1 MVRSFFEPPDPY
13 TSKVLK
19 ISLLEAVQNLTGAVL
34 QFQLK
39 TVLTHFYLKTS
50 FWCDTLHFVYLEFEP
65 FETICERSLPRI
77 NCNYLI

>member
-13 TSKVLK
+13 TLKVLK

-39 TVLTHFYLKTS
+39 TVLTPL
-50 FWCDTLHFVYLEFEP
+50 WILVPGTLFGDDVLHYPYRNIE
-65 FETICERSLPRI
+65 SL
-77 NCNYLI
+77 

>member
-13 TSKVLK
+13 TSKVLN

-39 TVLTHFYLKTS
+39 TVLTPISELEQIVGE
-50 FWCDTLHFVYLEFEP
+50 LHEDQGGV
-65 FETICERSLPRI
+65 R
-77 NCNYLI
+77 